1 MLRLRAAAVEFAQEA
16 IVPVRLALV
25 SALFLGLFAGCTSLK
40 RSDTARTGREQLLVS
55 NAIDQSLSKVNFEP
69 FRNRAVLLEEKYL
82 DCVDKG
88 YVTASVRHRLARAGA
103 RIATKIEDADILLEM
118 RSGGVGTDVAD
129 SFLGTP
135 AISVG
140 VASIPEV
147 KFMSRTNQTA
157 VAKIGLAAYDAKTM
171 QLLGDGGMSLAMS
184 DDNNWNVFGVGP
196 FQNGSVRTEIERGV
210 PMQPGQTYAEVPMQV
225 AFRQPNPAGRASLAA
240 KKPPSPPEAP
250 GKLQPAQA
258 VGDATLVDE

>member
-1 MLRLRAAAVEFAQEA
+1 
-16 IVPVRLALV
+16 VPVRLSLV
-25 SALFLGLFAGCTSLK
+25 NSLLVAAFLSGCTSLK

-55 NAIDQSLSKVNFEP
+55 NAIDQSLSKVNFQA
-69 FRNRAVLLEEKYL
+69 FSGRAVFLEEKYL

-88 YVTASVRHRLARAGA
+88 YVTASVRHRLARSGA
-103 RIATKIEDADILLEM
+103 RIAMKLEDADILLEM

-147 KFMSRTNQTA
+147 KFMSRTNQSA

-196 FQNGSVRTEIERGV
+196 FQNGSVRREIERGV
-210 PMQPGQTYAEVPMQV
+210 PMQPGQTYAEMPMQV
-225 AFRQPNPAGRASLAA
+225 AFRESKSAGAGRASLAE
-240 KKPPSPPEAP
+240 KQKPAEAP
-250 GKLQPAQA
+250 SRLQPAQA
-258 VGDATLVDE
+258 VGEGSPIDETEE